1 MVVLDVPEPAGD
13 AATELDDSVGG
24 DRRLK
29 SPGSPRNASGGAG
42 SGPRRM
48 VDAHLRALPDY
59 VLPGTHRG
67 RLTHS

>member
-1 MVVLDVPEPAGD
+1 MLDVPEPGGD
-13 AATELDDSVGG
+13 AAAELDDSVGG

-48 VDAHLRALPDY
+48 VDAHRRALLDH